1 MNKIRTDSKC
11 SQLGARMTKFSPWKI
26 IVHPISYANDDISL
40 MMNESTEEDVIR
52 EPLHK
57 TRTLWKMAEGLL
69 LFAQLK
75 NLFSELKKKNTAQK
89 TERHVRL
96 LGRLLKTKVADRN
109 VKAISAV
116 ELNEYISQFIIS
128 VRTKRWHRVRANFA
142 SKFNRQLRTTLEEK
156 GLFCQH
162 NQLLGLWENQKSSS
176 IQTKTAKEER
186 KRESISPT
194 HR

>member
-1 MNKIRTDSKC
+1 
-11 SQLGARMTKFSPWKI
+11 
-26 IVHPISYANDDISL
+26 
-40 MMNESTEEDVIR
+40 MMNERTEENVIR

-116 ELNEYISQFIIS
+116 ELNEYICQFIMS
-128 VRTKRWHRVRANFA
+128 VRTKDGTEYEPT
-142 SKFNRQLRTTLEEK
+142 SLRSLTDS
-156 GLFCQH
+156 F
-162 NQLLGLWENQKSSS
+162 
-176 IQTKTAKEER
+176 ER
-186 KRESISPT
+186 
-194 HR
+194 H